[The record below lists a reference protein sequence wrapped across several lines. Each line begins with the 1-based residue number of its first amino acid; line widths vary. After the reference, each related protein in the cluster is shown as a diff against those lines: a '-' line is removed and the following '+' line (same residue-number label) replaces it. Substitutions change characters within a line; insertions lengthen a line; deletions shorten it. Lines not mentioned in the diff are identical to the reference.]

1 MTNIDMLNNIQ
12 KNNEIIMNFLYEHVK
27 PEEHIDD
34 IADNKLKSICKAI
47 MKWYGEMGEYWCDN
61 IDRIIHN
68 NIWGTCL
75 IAAIDKFNM
84 NKFKLDDEDKVL
96 INGEF

>member
-1 MTNIDMLNNIQ
+1 MLNNIQ
-12 KNNEIIMNFLYEHVK
+12 KNNETIMNFLYAHVK

-75 IAAIDKFNM
+75 IVACEQFERNVFKNDKEQ
-84 NKFKLDDEDKVL
+84 LAL